1 MVKCPL
7 RTRGASATQVV
18 IERGGGRVMILRRI
32 REHVSHHNWFAVAVD
47 FVIVVAG
54 VFVGLQA
61 SNWNQRRIEQ
71 EQAREYRT
79 MLLSDL
85 DANLEN
91 LATRKH
97 YYDWVRDE
105 ALATLADLDRPSIA
119 LDEQFLVHA
128 YQATQIQP
136 WALKRNTYDEILS
149 TGAMAS
155 LGDPLL
161 RDKIAN
167 YYVTSDVTGA
177 NISVVPPYRDIV
189 RRIMPYAVQQ
199 TIRARCNERLVQ
211 NSRGSIDII
220 LPKGPCDLGLDSG
233 TVRRAIIQVHDWPG
247 LALDLNRQLVDLDQ
261 KLLSVDAISRR
272 AMALKGAL
280 KEADR

>member
-1 MVKCPL
+1 
-7 RTRGASATQVV
+7 
-18 IERGGGRVMILRRI
+18 MILRRI

-105 ALATLADLDRPSIA
+105 ALATLADLERPSIA

-155 LGDPLL
+155 LGGPLL

-199 TIRARCNERLVQ
+199 AIRARCNERLVQ

-233 TVRRAIIQVHDWPG
+233 TVRRAVIQVHDWPG

>member
-1 MVKCPL
+1 
-7 RTRGASATQVV
+7 
-18 IERGGGRVMILRRI
+18 MILRRI
-32 REHVSHHNWFAVAVD
+32 REHVVHHNWFAVAID
-47 FVIVVAG
+47 FIIVVLG
-54 VFVGLQA
+54 VFVGIQA
-61 SNWNQRRIEQ
+61 SNWNQGRIERQ
-71 EQAREYRT
+71 QAREYRT
-79 MLLSDL
+79 MLQSDL
-85 DANLEN
+85 ESNLAN

-97 YYDWVRDE
+97 YYTWVRSE
-105 ALATLADLDRPSIA
+105 ALATLADLRRPPSS

-128 YQATQIQP
+128 YQATQILP

-149 TGAMAS
+149 VGAMAN

-199 TIRARCNERLVQ
+199 AIRAHCNERLVQ
-211 NSRGSIDII
+211 NSRGSVDAV
-220 LPKGPCDLGLDSG
+220 LPQGPCGLGLDAAI
-233 TVRRAIIQVHDWPG
+233 VRGAVAQVHEWPG
-247 LALDLNRQLVDLDQ
+247 LTLDLNRQLVDLDQ
-261 KLLSVDAISRR
+261 KLLSVDTISGR
-272 AMALKGAL
+272 ARTLKAAL